1 MHLAIPPMRQC
12 CPHRTFVSLA
22 VGFSQSQAWTKCT
35 QETGQ
40 KRALP
45 GLLWI
50 DLSLLAKLFGS
61 LTAVR
66 VVLHGLRSS
75 RLVDHRLGGETTGGR
90 GICHLLGEYTVAR
103 PVRLQSRPVSG
114 QSQQRFVLDD
124 GLVDQELHSTFEI
137 VLRLENGFGR
147 IVCLERTVHWP
158 IEIAAVTC

>member
-22 VGFSQSQAWTKCT
+22 VGFSQFQAWTKCT

-50 DLSLLAKLFGS
+50 DLSLLAELFGS

-90 GICHLLGEYTVAR
+90 GDLSSAWRIHGSSAR
-103 PVRLQSRPVSG
+103 PAAK
-114 QSQQRFVLDD
+114 
-124 GLVDQELHSTFEI
+124 STGI
-137 VLRLENGFGR
+137 
-147 IVCLERTVHWP
+147 RT
-158 IEIAAVTC
+158 ESA